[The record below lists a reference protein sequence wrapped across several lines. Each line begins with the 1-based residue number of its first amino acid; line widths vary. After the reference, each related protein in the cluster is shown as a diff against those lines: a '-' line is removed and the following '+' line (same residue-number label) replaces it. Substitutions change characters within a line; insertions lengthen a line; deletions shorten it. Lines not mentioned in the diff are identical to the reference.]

1 MPRGISCRRTGANP
15 GRREMDHLQP
25 KARIEGDCGK
35 IANSGRASNGRE
47 TSQLSPQEHPCSR
60 ASSER
65 RDAPFAKVRICRALP
80 GKADKK
86 NRRPLV
92 HPAPPKSK
100 AWD

>member
-1 MPRGISCRRTGANP
+1 MLRGISCKRTGANP
-15 GRREMDHLQP
+15 GRREMDHLRP
-25 KARIEGDCGK
+25 TGRIEEDGGK
-35 IANSGRASNGRE
+35 IADSCLASNGRE

-65 RDAPFAKVRICRALP
+65 RDAPFAKAQICRALP
-80 GKADKK
+80 GKADKE